1 MAGVKQ
7 FERSEVLD
15 RAMALFWQR
24 GYEATSIRD
33 LVEATG
39 INRGS
44 IYGTFGDKQGL
55 FLAVLDRYAEKIAKP
70 MMTELS
76 DPDPRRAVER
86 MLDSIIRRAGD
97 PGFPRG
103 CLNTNTSLECPATG
117 EEITRKIAAG
127 FGQQETAIYRVLH
140 KAQVEGSCSISSLG
154 AGAVLHGGVPR
165 HERGEQSCGRPW
177 CPQRHG
183 QGRHE
188 RLGCAR
194 RTSAAR
200 IQARA
205 GGAKASRWDNALDQ
219 TAGGGRARKW
229 TKLGGA
235 GHRRERAQSK
245 CRQRVNAKARQ
256 SGARR
261 ASSQARTTGRRR
273 WK

>member
-33 LVEATG
+33 LVAATG

-55 FLAVLDRYAEKIAKP
+55 FLAVLDHYAEKIAKP

-76 DPDPRRAVER
+76 DPDPHRAVER

-117 EEITRKIAAG
+117 EQITRKIAAG
-127 FGQQETAIYRVLH
+127 FGLQEAAIYRVLH
-140 KAQVEGSCSISSLG
+140 KAQADGLLDASLDLRALARFFMAVCHGMNVVNKALPDPGILRDVSRVAMTVWG
-154 AGAVLHGGVPR
+154 ARSAPR
-165 HERGEQSCGRPW
+165 
-177 CPQRHG
+177 
-183 QGRHE
+183 
-188 RLGCAR
+188 
-194 RTSAAR
+194 
-200 IQARA
+200 
-205 GGAKASRWDNALDQ
+205 
-219 TAGGGRARKW
+219 GRAAKR
-229 TKLGGA
+229 
-235 GHRRERAQSK
+235 
-245 CRQRVNAKARQ
+245 RQRT
-256 SGARR
+256 RR
-261 ASSQARTTGRRR
+261 API
-273 WK
+273 